1 MPAQHS
7 QPTLRFSLPSSLSA
21 EPTDIRMILDF
32 FLQFYELTKYKK
44 VSWEFTDKFTEIT
57 NLESF
62 IQLYFLFCPVS
73 LCKWSSE

>member
-7 QPTLRFSLPSSLSA
+7 QPTLHFSLPSSLSA

-44 VSWEFTDKFTEIT
+44 S
-57 NLESF
+57 
-62 IQLYFLFCPVS
+62 QLGIHR
-73 LCKWSSE
+73 